1 MEPSLMARIEFVD
14 QSLRD
19 GQQSLWGFRMR
30 AGHVLPIA
38 DSIDSAGY
46 RVVDLTGSSPFEVQ
60 VRYNREDPWKGLD
73 AVRAAFSR
81 SVLRAGTRSN
91 GVVGMGI
98 TPDSIVELWVR
109 SLGKHGIG
117 SLWIFDCLHN
127 VEKMLQVAKIARD
140 AGIAPSP
147 QLNFSLSPV
156 HTDEHYAGLMD
167 RFAASDVPHT
177 IILGDEAGVLGPE
190 RARSWIRLMG
200 ERAGGTEL
208 EMHFHNRTGMASL
221 NHIVG
226 VEEGLTI
233 VHTAVSPMANGP
245 SMPSTEVTADNLR
258 RLGHEIAIDDSRLH
272 EVSGHLGALADE
284 LGYQRGK
291 PVEYAVANVQQQ
303 FPGGMM
309 GTLQAQLRTYGMEE
323 RLPAVLE
330 EAIQV
335 RAEMGYPIMATP
347 FSQLVGIQA
356 LLNVVQ
362 GERYLTIPDENLM
375 YLAGHYG
382 APPGPLDQEVIDRA
396 WSTERGKRMPDW
408 APPQPSL
415 SEIRR
420 QLGRRLSDEELLL
433 RYLIPE
439 PDVDAM
445 YAAATPIDPVFPA
458 TSRGDLGW
466 IEDVIAR
473 RGPQSLTATK
483 GNVTVELRG

>member
-1 MEPSLMARIEFVD
+1 MARIEFVD

-38 DSIDSAGY
+38 EAIDEAGY
-46 RVVDLTGSSPFEVQ
+46 RIVDLTGSSPFEVQ
-60 VRYNREDPWKGLD
+60 VRYNLEDPWKGLD
-73 AVRAAFSR
+73 AVRAAFGK

-98 TPDSIVELWVR
+98 TPDAIVELWVKT
-109 SLGKHGIG
+109 LAKHGIG

-127 VEKMLQVAKIARD
+127 VDKMLEVAAIARD
-140 AGIAPSP
+140 AGVAPSP
-147 QLNFSLSPV
+147 RLNFSLSPV
-156 HTDEHYAGLMD
+156 HTDEYYATLID
-167 RFAASDVPHT
+167 RFAASDVPQT

-190 RARSWIRLMG
+190 RARNWIRLMR
-200 ERAGGTEL
+200 ERAGRLPL
-208 EMHFHNRTGMASL
+208 EMHFHNRTAMASL
-221 NHIVG
+221 NHIIG
-226 VEEGLTI
+226 VEEGLNI
-233 VHTAVSPMANGP
+233 VHTAVSPVANGP

-258 RLGHEIAIDDSRLH
+258 RLGHEVAIDTSRLG
-272 EVSGHLGALADE
+272 EVSAHLGAVADE
-284 LGYQRGK
+284 LGYERGR
-291 PVEYAVANVQQQ
+291 PVEYAVANLQQQ

-323 RLPAVLE
+323 RLAAVLE
-330 EAIQV
+330 EAVQV

-382 APPGPLDQEVIDRA
+382 QPPGPLDPEVLDRA
-396 WSTERGKRMPDW
+396 WSTERGKRILRTP
-408 APPQPSL
+408 PPQPSL
-415 SEIRR
+415 KEIRDR
-420 QLGRRLSDEELLL
+420 FGRRLSDEELLL

-445 YAAATPIDPVFPA
+445 YAAARLIEPVFPA
-458 TSRGDLGW
+458 TSSDLGW
-466 IEDVIAR
+466 LKDVIGR
-473 RGPQSLTATK
+473 RGPKSLTASD
-483 GNVTVELRG
+483 GNVTIELRR